1 MNYDQFRT
9 LFHEALETA
18 GLAHV
23 PFRPIETVEL
33 DGIGRTYEITVTPG
47 GAQRA
52 GPFHVTATLGWR
64 WGAALAARSVTS
76 EEDLL
81 TEILG
86 RDGYYLVTEQPWLR
100 VDVTLNATLPWDA
113 PLPLPG
119 ANAWSRWMVKVT
131 ARVLPILPTE
141 SDEDEYERRV
151 LSSCGEP
158 EARLRCSPAGH
169 LFLAGVHLPA
179 WQGIDLPRQ
188 WDNSDRE
195 PDPWPDEQLAGFMDR
210 VREAL
215 EEWEGCLKYLP
226 KTAEVHYRIQPIH
239 RVIGHF
245 L

>member
-1 MNYDQFRT
+1 MNYSQFRT

-18 GLAHV
+18 GLAHL
-23 PFRPIETVEL
+23 PFQPIEAVEL
-33 DGIGRTYEITVTPG
+33 GGSSRTYEITVTSD

-52 GPFHVTATLGWR
+52 NPFYVTATLSWR
-64 WGAALAARSVTS
+64 WDAALAARSATS

-113 PLPLPG
+113 PLPLPS
-119 ANAWSRWMVKVT
+119 ADAWRRWAAEVT

-151 LSSCGEP
+151 LSACSLP
-158 EARLRCSPAGH
+158 EARLQCDSDGD
-169 LFLAGVHLPA
+169 LFLTGVYLSA

-188 WDNSDRE
+188 WSNSDRE
-195 PDPWPDEQLAGFMDR
+195 PDDWPDEQLADFMDR

-226 KTAEVHYRIQPIH
+226 KMA
-239 RVIGHF
+239 
-245 L
+245 

>member
-1 MNYDQFRT
+1 MNYSQLRT

-18 GLAHV
+18 RLAHS
-23 PFRPIETVEL
+23 PFQPIETVEL
-33 DGIGRTYEITVTPG
+33 DGISRTYEITVMSG
-47 GAQRA
+47 SAQRA
-52 GPFHVTATLGWR
+52 SPFYVTATLSWR
-64 WGAALAARSVTS
+64 WDAALAARSATS

-119 ANAWSRWMVKVT
+119 ANAWRRWVAEVT

-141 SDEDEYERRV
+141 IDEDEYGRRV
-151 LSSCGEP
+151 LSSCSEP
-158 EARLRCSPAGH
+158 EARLQCNSAGD
-169 LFLAGVHLPA
+169 LFLTGVHLSA

-188 WDNSDRE
+188 WSNSDRE

-210 VREAL
+210 VHEAL
-215 EEWEGCLKYLP
+215 EKWEGCLKYLP
-226 KTAEVHYRIQPIH
+226 KIA
-239 RVIGHF
+239 
-245 L
+245 